1 MKEILASAKNIQN
14 KIYEIR
20 GKQVMLDSD
29 LATLYGCKNG
39 TKEINQ
45 AVKNNLEK
53 FPERYSW
60 ILTDEDWKSL
70 RSKIL
75 TLENETGRGKY
86 RKYSPRV
93 FTEQGV
99 AMLATILHTSV
110 ATQVSISIMDAFVNM
125 RHYLD
130 DNRDIYQTLN
140 YINTKLIEYDEKFN
154 ELFYRFNR
162 KELLFFHGD
171 VYTAYSHVYKLF
183 QDSKQE
189 LIIVDPYADLKLLD
203 MISDITSKIKLITSK
218 KTKLTKGQIDLFNEQ
233 YNKLVVFQDNNFH
246 DRYFIID
253 RKEIYHMGTSINSIG
268 KKIFSIVKLEDD
280 FVKDEF
286 MKYIK
291 NVIDNK

>member
-1 MKEILASAKNIQN
+1 MKELLVSDKSIED

-29 LATLYGCKNG
+29 LAELYECKNG

-45 AVKNNLEK
+45 AVKNNLGK

-60 ILTDEDWKSL
+60 ILNDEDWKFL
-70 RSKIL
+70 RSKFL
-75 TLENETGRGKY
+75 TLENENGRGKY

-130 DNRDIYQTLN
+130 DNREIYQALN
-140 YINTKLIEYDEKFN
+140 YINNKLIEYDEKFN

-162 KELLFFHGD
+162 RELLFFHGD
-171 VYTAYSHVYKLF
+171 VYTAYSYVYKVL
-183 QDSKQE
+183 QDSKLE
-189 LIIVDPYADLKLLD
+189 LVIVDPYADLKLLD
-203 MISDITSKIKLITSK
+203 MIRDIDSKIKLITSTK
-218 KTKLTKGQIDLFNEQ
+218 SKLTKNQIDLFNEQ
-233 YNKLVVFQDNNFH
+233 YNKLVVFNDNNFH

-253 RKEIYHMGTSINSIG
+253 RKEIYHVGTSINSIG

-280 FVKDEF
+280 FVKDDF

-291 NVIDNK
+291 NIIDE

>member
-1 MKEILASAKNIQN
+1 MKEKLVSDKNIQN

-29 LATLYGCKNG
+29 LAKLYECKNG

-75 TLENETGRGKY
+75 TLENENGRGKY
-86 RKYSPRV
+86 RKYSPRI

-99 AMLATILHTSV
+99 AMLATILHTPV
-110 ATQVSISIMDAFVNM
+110 ATQVSINIMDAFVNM

-130 DNRDIYQTLN
+130 DNREIYQALN
-140 YINTKLIEYDEKFN
+140 YINNKLIDYDEKFN
-154 ELFYRFNR
+154 EIFYKFNR
-162 KELLFFHGD
+162 KELLLFHGD
-171 VYTAYSHVYKLF
+171 VYTAYSHVHKVLY
-183 QDSKQE
+183 DSKLE

-203 MISDITSKIKLITSK
+203 MISDVDSKIKLITSHK
-218 KTKLTKGQIDLFNEQ
+218 AKLTRIQIDLFNEQ

-246 DRYFIID
+246 DRYFVID

-291 NVIDNK
+291 NIINS